1 MSKRCSIK
9 LYDIFKGKGR
19 IMIRKTIW
27 MCMCIYCFMFFT
39 GIVEAAHTRTWHV
52 HDNTTTTDDQISS
65 WHTSGTSRLKSDD
78 DDEGSDDRECC
89 LTISKGT
96 TETDWTY
103 TGGDD
108 VIDNATEMTACFDA
122 MSKNSSAL
130 TSKFNGSPGTRSG
143 SKICLYGNPDC
154 STLVHE
160 VGHIAGNS
168 HVSVDKRFMTP
179 SNDSALTS
187 GVSERKHVSETEKDN
202 YESLE

>member
-1 MSKRCSIK
+1 M
-9 LYDIFKGKGR
+9 D
-19 IMIRKTIW
+19 RKM
-27 MCMCIYCFMFFT
+27 MCMCVCVYCFMFIT
-39 GIVEAAHTRTWHV
+39 AIVEAAHTRTWHV

-78 DDEGSDDRECC
+78 DAGGSDDRQCC

-96 TETDWTY
+96 TATGWTY

-108 VIDNATEMTACFDA
+108 VIGSDSEQTTCFDA
-122 MSKNSSAL
+122 MSKNSAAL
-130 TSKFNGSPGTRSG
+130 TSVYNGSPGARNG
-143 SKICLYGNPDC
+143 SKIHIFGNPDC

-179 SNDSALTS
+179 SDDPALTS
-187 GVSERKHVSETEKDN
+187 GVSERKYVSETEKDN
-202 YESLE
+202 YESLEQQIFAGAT